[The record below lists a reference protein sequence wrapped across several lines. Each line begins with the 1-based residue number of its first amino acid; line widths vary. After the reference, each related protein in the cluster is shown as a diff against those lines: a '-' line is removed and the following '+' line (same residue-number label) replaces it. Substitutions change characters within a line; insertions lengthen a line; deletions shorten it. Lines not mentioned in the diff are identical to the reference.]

1 MSKKSFFSFPF
12 VRYHLM
18 GIAFLL
24 TTLTS
29 LCASAADAYNKM
41 QATVRATTDLSNEE
55 KNFIQ
60 KRKAKVKNALEKL
73 LNRRIDNDKV
83 PNIALCFSGGGYR
96 AMIETIGSLEAA
108 DTIGLLDSTCFMG
121 SLSGSTW
128 TLMPWIASG
137 KPIEVYKNELAQKI
151 RSFSVTDLS
160 LSEIKSI
167 FSALVKKGVTY
178 GQSVNLVDVYG
189 ALLANILLEDITPNK
204 QTFALPDL
212 QAKIMTGNYPLP
224 IATAVLGGSIENRP
238 CFEFTPFEIGCRE
251 LTMFIPSWALGRTF
265 SNGVSE
271 QISPGLYSPTPSLG
285 YYMGIWGSAF
295 AVDFKTASERLLLM
309 IEKMP
314 TIIVKNTLSMFM
326 SESRVQDAMDFIQ
339 DLRNTITNLS
349 PEDIVVSEQTK
360 KRIEGFS
367 AGSAKLP
374 NPAFGMKNEKALV
387 VDYAFNKQV
396 PLNTIPS
403 IKLADGGYDFP
414 DKINQV
420 NLGIIPLLRPER
432 NVDIIIICDSS
443 RRLNGAPALQAAE
456 LRAKKLGLKFPLID
470 YTNINKTISVFIDE
484 NDNETPIIVYL
495 PGIKN
500 KGYSPTFD
508 PETTAFTATQNFQY
522 SPDQVKTLS
531 GLTKFSLIESKDI
544 IIDAINKAIERKSSP

>member
-1 MSKKSFFSFPF
+1 MPRTSPSLFSFAH
-12 VRYHLM
+12 YHLI

-24 TTLTS
+24 TTLTNLYIS
-29 LCASAADAYNKM
+29 ASDAYHKM
-41 QATVRATTDLSNEE
+41 QATVRATTVLSHKE
-55 KNFIQ
+55 KNFIK

-73 LNRRIDNDKV
+73 LNKPISNNDV

-108 DTIGLLDSTCFMG
+108 NTMGLLDSTCFMG

-137 KPIEVYKNELAQKI
+137 KPIDVYKNELTQKI

-178 GQSVNLVDVYG
+178 KQSVNLVDVYG
-189 ALLANILLEDITPNK
+189 ALLANILLENITPHK

-224 IATAVLGGSIENRP
+224 IATAVLSGSIENKP

-251 LTMFIPSWALGRTF
+251 LTMFIPSWALGRIF
-265 SNGVSE
+265 KNGVSE
-271 QISPGLYSPTPSLG
+271 PFSPGLYPPTPSLG

-295 AVDFKTASERLLLM
+295 ALDFKTASERLLLM

-314 TIIVKNTLSMFM
+314 TTIIKSTLSVFM
-326 SESRVQDAMDFIQ
+326 SESKVQDAIKFI
-339 DLRNTITNLS
+339 DNLKGKIAQES
-349 PEDIVVSEQTK
+349 K
-360 KRIEGFS
+360 KRIESFS
-367 AGSAKLP
+367 AGSATLP
-374 NPAFGMKNEKALV
+374 NPAFGMKNENALI
-387 VDYAFNKQV
+387 VDYIFNKQV

-443 RRLNGAPALQAAE
+443 RHLKGAPALKAAE
-456 LRAKKLGLKFPLID
+456 LRAKKLGLKFPLIN
-470 YTNINKTISVFIDE
+470 YEHINKTISVFVDE

-500 KGYSPTFD
+500 KRYSPTFD
-508 PETTAFTATQNFQY
+508 PETSAFTATQNFQY
-522 SPDQVKTLS
+522 SPDQVKILS
-531 GLTKFSLIESKDI
+531 GLTNFNLIESKDI
-544 IIDAINKAIERKSSP
+544 IIDAINKAIQRKSSR